1 MKAVCNTLTT
11 VSTVKGKVNAKVDN
25 TNGEIQKLQLKA
37 ANVSS
42 GNQGKMKKLQRKS
55 KFLMDRLKD
64 LEQLQSQL
72 DAVID
77 MLQRR
82 KLDYLTLYN
91 IGSRAMV
98 IDGELYLRDDADAL
112 AMNAINIRRR
122 SEAFDLERTKMLL
135 MALPK
140 ELRD

>member
-1 MKAVCNTLTT
+1 M
-11 VSTVKGKVNAKVDN
+11 STVRGKVNAKVDN

-37 ANVSS
+37 AKVNS

-55 KFLMDRLKD
+55 KFLMDKLKD
-64 LEQLQSQL
+64 LGQLQAQL

-91 IGSRAMV
+91 IGNRATV

-112 AMNAINIRRR
+112 TMHAINIRQR
-122 SEAFDLERTKMLL
+122 SEAFDLERTEMLL
-135 MALPK
+135 KALPK

>member
-1 MKAVCNTLTT
+1 MDTL
-11 VSTVKGKVNAKVDN
+11 KGKVNAKVDN

-37 ANVSS
+37 AKVSS

-55 KFLMDRLKD
+55 KFLMDKLKD
-64 LEQLQSQL
+64 LGQLQAQL

-91 IGSRAMV
+91 ICNRGTV
-98 IDGELYLRDDADAL
+98 VDGELYLRDDADVL
-112 AMNAINIRRR
+112 TVNVINLRRR
-122 SEAFDLERTKMLL
+122 SEAFDLERTEMLL
-135 MALPK
+135 KALPK

>member
-1 MKAVCNTLTT
+1 MG
-11 VSTVKGKVNAKVDN
+11 TVKGKVNAKVDN
-25 TNGEIQKLQLKA
+25 TNGDIQKLQLKA
-37 ANVSS
+37 AKVSG

-55 KFLMDRLKD
+55 KFLMDKLKD
-64 LEQLQSQL
+64 LGQLQAQL

-91 IGSRAMV
+91 ICNRGTV
-98 IDGELYLRDDADAL
+98 VDGELYLRDDADAL
-112 AMNAINIRRR
+112 TMNVINIRRC
-122 SEAFDLERTKMLL
+122 SEAVDLERTETLL
-135 MALPK
+135 KALPK